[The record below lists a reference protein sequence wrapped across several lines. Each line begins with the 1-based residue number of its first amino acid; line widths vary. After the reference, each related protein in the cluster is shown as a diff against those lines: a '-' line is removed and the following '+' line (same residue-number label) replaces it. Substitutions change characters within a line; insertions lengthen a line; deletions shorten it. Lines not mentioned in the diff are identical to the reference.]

1 MGSISQHVY
10 THNLLQDI
18 FSSAHDLKRS
28 RDTREI
34 LEKFSWE
41 IMVMLGL
48 ILLLGTNLD
57 MNVALAMPLPILIY
71 EFLKLPEITSCNS
84 PNQKKAFL
92 TAVSKTVGGG

>member
-10 THNLLQDI
+10 THNLFQDI
-18 FSSAHDLKRS
+18 FFSAHDLKRP

-84 PNQKKAFL
+84 PNQEKAFL
-92 TAVSKTVGGG
+92 TAVSKTVGRG

>member
-18 FSSAHDLKRS
+18 FSSAHDLKRP

-92 TAVSKTVGGG
+92 TVVSKTVGRG